1 MKFRLIGI
9 VASTFLLASAIE
21 AGAQSTAEINF
32 GSTEQ
37 TVRGFGGSDAWLP
50 QFSTAEADTLFG
62 TGSGQLGLSILRVR
76 IDPSS
81 VTGGNNWATERANA
95 QMAQAHGAIIIAT
108 PWTPPAAWKTNGS
121 IVQGSLKASEY
132 AHYADYLNL
141 FATYMASDGV
151 PLYAISMQN
160 EPSTKSNIESC
171 LWTGAEMD
179 AWVAGNAGVL
189 KTKLMMPESETF
201 DTAYSDPALDDANA
215 VGKISIIAGHL
226 YGKSP
231 FNYTKAK
238 DKGKEVWMTEH
249 YLTPPGPQPGIAD
262 ALAVAGEIHR
272 SLVVAN
278 YNAYMWWWVADRNYN
293 GKVTNYGL
301 IDTNITPT
309 YYGLALGQ
317 FSRFV
322 RPGYLRVGAT
332 ANPVN
337 GVGVSAYS
345 GNGQGVIVAINS
357 NSSATAVTFAIRG
370 ALFGS
375 LTPYETS
382 ATSKMMQLSAVAV
395 AGKKFTYTLPAQSIT
410 TFTGAFGSEAA
421 STTASVAVGTP
432 VSKCAVEY
440 KIVPQDSDTFAAKIT
455 IKNGGTTTLSKWKL
469 TWSFAN
475 GQNITSSWN
484 GAVSQNEADVTVS
497 EQTEQ
502 AWEDIPAGGSYSG
515 FGFNGAWDGVTNAV
529 PTDFSL
535 NGTPC
540 TVN

>member
-9 VASTFLLASAIE
+9 VASSSLLASAFM
-21 AGAQSTAEINF
+21 ASAQSTAEINF
-32 GSTEQ
+32 GSPEQ
-37 TVRGFGGSDAWLP
+37 TIRGFGGSDAWFP
-50 QFSTAEADTLFG
+50 RFSTAEADTLFG
-62 TGSGQLGLSILRVR
+62 TDSGQLGLSILRLR

-81 VTGGNNWATERANA
+81 ITGGDNWATERANA
-95 QMAQAHGAIIIAT
+95 QMAQTRGAIIIAT

-121 IVQGSLKASEY
+121 TIMGSLKSSEY
-132 AHYADYLNL
+132 AAYADYLNL
-141 FATYMASDGV
+141 FASYMASEGV

-160 EPSTKSNIESC
+160 EPSTKATYESC
-171 LWTGAEMD
+171 SWTGAEMD
-179 AWVAGNAGVL
+179 AWVAVNAGVL

-201 DTAYSDPALDDANA
+201 DTAFSDPALDDANA

-226 YGKSP
+226 YGTSP
-231 FNYTKAK
+231 FNYAKAK
-238 DKGKEVWMTEH
+238 DKGKEVWVTEH
-249 YLTPPGPQPGIAD
+249 YLTPPGPQPGITD

-272 SLVVAN
+272 SMAVAN
-278 YNAYMWWWVADRNYN
+278 YNAYLWWWVANRYYN
-293 GKVTNYGL
+293 GKLTNYGL
-301 IDTNITPT
+301 IDTSNTPT

-332 ANPVN
+332 ASPVS

-357 NSSATAVTFAIRG
+357 NPSATAVSFSIRG
-370 ALFGS
+370 AAFGS

-382 ATSKMMQLSAVAV
+382 ATSKMVKLGAVAV
-395 AGKKFTYTLPAQSIT
+395 SGSKFTYTLPAQSIT
-410 TFTGAFGSEAA
+410 TFTGAFGSAAA
-421 STTASVAVGTP
+421 STTAPVAASSPVG
-432 VSKCAVEY
+432 KCAVEY

-455 IKNGGTTTLSKWKL
+455 IKNGGTATLSKWKL

-475 GQNITSSWN
+475 GQNVTSSWN
-484 GAVSQNEADVTVS
+484 GSVSQNEADVTVS
-497 EQTEQ
+497 EQAEQ
-502 AWEDIPAGGSYSG
+502 AWEDIPAGGSYTG

-540 TVN
+540 SVN

>member
-9 VASTFLLASAIE
+9 VASTSLLASAIM
-21 AGAQSTAEINF
+21 AGAQSIAEINF
-32 GSTEQ
+32 GSKEQ
-37 TVRGFGGSDAWLP
+37 TIRGFGGSDAWFPRL
-50 QFSTAEADTLFG
+50 STAEADTLFG
-62 TGSGQLGLSILRVR
+62 SGNGQLGLSILRVR

-81 VTGGNNWATERANA
+81 ITGGSNWSTARANA
-95 QMAQAHGAIIIAT
+95 QMAQARGAIVIAT
-108 PWTPPAAWKTNGS
+108 PWTPPAAWKTNGNT
-121 IVQGSLKASEY
+121 IMGSLKPSEY

-141 FATYMASDGV
+141 FTDYMASESV

-160 EPSTKSNIESC
+160 EPSTKATYESC
-171 LWTGAEMD
+171 AWTSAEMD

-189 KTKLMMPESETF
+189 KTKLIMPESETF
-201 DTAYSDPALDDANA
+201 DTALSDPALDDANA

-226 YGKSP
+226 YGASP
-231 FNYTKAK
+231 FNYAKAK
-238 DKGKEVWMTEH
+238 DKGKEVWETEH
-249 YLTPPGPQPGIAD
+249 YLTPPGPQPEIAD
-262 ALAVAGEIHR
+262 AIALASEIHR
-272 SLVVAN
+272 SLAVAN
-278 YNAYMWWWVADRNYN
+278 YNAYLWWWVADKYYN

-301 IDTNITPT
+301 IDTSNTPT
-309 YYGLALGQ
+309 YYGLAVGQ

-332 ANPVN
+332 ASPVS

-345 GNGQGVIVAINS
+345 GKGQGVIVAINS
-357 NSSATAVTFAIRG
+357 NPSATAVSFSIRG
-370 ALFGS
+370 AALGS

-382 ATSKMMQLSAVAV
+382 AHSRMMQLGAVAV
-395 AGKKFTYTLPAQSIT
+395 SGSKFAYTLPAQSIT
-410 TFTGAFGSEAA
+410 TFTGAFGSAAA
-421 STTASVAVGTP
+421 STSNSGAASSP

-440 KIVPQDSDTFAAKIT
+440 KIVPQDLDTFGAKIT
-455 IKNGGTTTLSKWKL
+455 IKNGGTSTLSNWKL

-475 GQNITSSWN
+475 GQNVTSSWN

-497 EQTEQ
+497 EQAEQ